1 MGVILTTYKCWHD
14 PPSFHSTSHLYNAW
28 PWRPNKWSMTS
39 VKQHAAFPIVQC
51 CICTAGTPAL
61 LASFLMMGCK
71 SLHRS
76 HQYCGG
82 WRIGKLSVPKSM
94 LHPCSKE
101 ARRAAPPV
109 RGMAGTIIYLLAKS
123 FSGNHGSDISP
134 WTSAA
139 GIQKITAWFD
149 TVARMDVPII
159 QKLCTMF
166 WELFFWSN
174 LFSRELTYTTLGTSF
189 WICPIKGDM

>member
-1 MGVILTTYKCWHD
+1 
-14 PPSFHSTSHLYNAW
+14 
-28 PWRPNKWSMTS
+28 MTL
-39 VKQHAAFPIVQC
+39 VKQHAAFSIVQC

-76 HQYCGG
+76 RQYCGG

-94 LHPCSKE
+94 LRPCSKE

-123 FSGNHGSDISP
+123 FSANHGSDISP

-139 GIQKITAWFD
+139 GIQKITACAASFL
-149 TVARMDVPII
+149 TACCGQVANAIGQDFVAKP
-159 QKLCTMF
+159 
-166 WELFFWSN
+166 
-174 LFSRELTYTTLGTSF
+174 TTWKRQTASVG
-189 WICPIKGDM
+189 